1 MSKNYVQ
8 VENHPDL
15 ARDMETG
22 AVVNRNRHAYEQAK
36 KRAAEAQRQRDEIRN
51 TTREI
56 NHIKCEMHEIKNL
69 LKELIGKE

>member
-1 MSKNYVQ
+1 MELRP
-8 VENHPDL
+8 VEGHKHL
-15 ARDMETG
+15 FRDMETG

-56 NHIKCEMHEIKNL
+56 NNIKCEMHEIKSM
-69 LKELIGKE
+69 LKTFMENN